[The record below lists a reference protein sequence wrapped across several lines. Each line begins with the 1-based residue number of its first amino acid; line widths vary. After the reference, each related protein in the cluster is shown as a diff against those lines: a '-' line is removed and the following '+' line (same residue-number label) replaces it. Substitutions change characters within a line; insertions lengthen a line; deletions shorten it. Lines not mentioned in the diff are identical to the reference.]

1 METELLVTQA
11 GKTMALSHIIIFAY
25 THTPELLY
33 LYGRRV
39 AIHDFIKL
47 SLISDYEVPE
57 Q

>member
-1 METELLVTQA
+1 METKLLVTQA